1 MFFGCLEAEAEAA
14 AIAAVEAEAEAAAAL
29 VELIQGI
36 QSGAAA
42 AEAGAAAAKDEAE
55 GEVEQETEYVEVD
68 GCVIIPD
75 ESANSAPR
83 PPPVVFDPLL
93 DALHTLQL
101 RMDEVIEGHSDAW
114 AGRQKRRCRQWFELV
129 HPDHGG
135 SDKGFVAVKAANEVA
150 QQNLNAWREVY
161 LLWICLQL
169 YRDRQECFRC
179 LGDEDKQHSGG
190 LRKGTNYFMKPGA
203 NKEQLR
209 GQYLKE
215 CAHRRNEQHVEG
227 SAKMTAKNVKELA
240 AYRQKVEEH
249 QNKPMEDQ

>member
-36 QSGAAA
+36 RAAA
-42 AEAGAAAAKDEAE
+42 AEAGAAAAKDEVE

-101 RMDEVIEGHSDAW
+101 RMDEVIEGHPDAW
-114 AGRQKRRCRQWFELV
+114 AGRQKRRCRQCFKLV

-135 SDKGFVAVKAANEVA
+135 SDKDFVAVKAANEVV
-150 QQNLNAWREVY
+150 QQNINA
-161 LLWICLQL
+161 
-169 YRDRQECFRC
+169 
-179 LGDEDKQHSGG
+179 
-190 LRKGTNYFMKPGA
+190 
-203 NKEQLR
+203 
-209 GQYLKE
+209 
-215 CAHRRNEQHVEG
+215 
-227 SAKMTAKNVKELA
+227 
-240 AYRQKVEEH
+240 
-249 QNKPMEDQ
+249 